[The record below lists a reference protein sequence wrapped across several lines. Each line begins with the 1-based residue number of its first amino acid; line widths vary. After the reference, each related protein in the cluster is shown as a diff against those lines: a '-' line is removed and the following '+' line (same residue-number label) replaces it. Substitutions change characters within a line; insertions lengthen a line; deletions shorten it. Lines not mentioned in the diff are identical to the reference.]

1 MKSAASQNVRVEKPE
16 LQPIPPDSVK
26 FIPSFLSNMP
36 RHYDSEASRMRISEL
51 RYEHRRER
59 ELDREEYERRCDE
72 SRHDDETMHNYD
84 DFCHDLDD
92 AERRLAEQR
101 NAADVLYLCTVT
113 IPVDGVAREFL
124 SSVSLDRLEALNN
137 LRRDALLIREFIPAD
152 QRAAYDKLFWVGEP
166 SPAATPRRALG
177 GDYRA
182 YCTVESIGEHVFPQ
196 SSDGMY
202 TLGAATFK
210 LYKTSG
216 GSDEYKRVA
225 DLPHC
230 TAAYI

>member
-1 MKSAASQNVRVEKPE
+1 
-16 LQPIPPDSVK
+16 
-26 FIPSFLSNMP
+26 MP
-36 RHYDSEASRMRISEL
+36 RHYDREAARDRYMEF
-51 RYEHRRER
+51 RYERRRER
-59 ELDREEYERRCDE
+59 ELDREEYERRYDE
-72 SRHDDETMHNYD
+72 SQHDETVHNYD
-84 DFCHDLDD
+84 DFCCDLDD

-113 IPVDGVAREFL
+113 IPVDGIEREFL
-124 SSVSLDRLEALNN
+124 SSVSLDRNDALNN
-137 LRRDALLIREFIPAD
+137 LCRDALLIREFIPAD
-152 QRAAYDKLFWVGEP
+152 QRAAYDKLYWVGAP
-166 SPAATPRRALG
+166 SPMATPRRALD

-182 YCTVESIGEHVFPQ
+182 YCTIESIGEHVFPQ
-196 SSDGMY
+196 SSDGTY

-210 LYKTSG
+210 LYETSG